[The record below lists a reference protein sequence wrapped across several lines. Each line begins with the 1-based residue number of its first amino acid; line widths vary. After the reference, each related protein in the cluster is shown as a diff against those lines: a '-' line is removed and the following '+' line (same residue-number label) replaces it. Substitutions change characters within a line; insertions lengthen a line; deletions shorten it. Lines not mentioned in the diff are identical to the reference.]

1 MEQFSHE
8 KMLRVG
14 SELGAE
20 EYRLEL
26 EVELA
31 KIGPDAFCQKYGA
44 TQHAINPLSRIQR
57 AVISQLER
65 GTDEGYRLAEADRGA
80 EMVGHADNANR
91 IARRANRISARPW
104 WWRRQP

>member
-1 MEQFSHE
+1 MS
-8 KMLRVG
+8 KTNMR
-14 SELGAE
+14 
-20 EYRLEL
+20 EL

-80 EMVGHADNANR
+80 EVVGHADEANR
-91 IARRANRISARPW
+91 IARDAVKISKEANRVALAAFILAAIALALSLGLFV
-104 WWRRQP
+104 